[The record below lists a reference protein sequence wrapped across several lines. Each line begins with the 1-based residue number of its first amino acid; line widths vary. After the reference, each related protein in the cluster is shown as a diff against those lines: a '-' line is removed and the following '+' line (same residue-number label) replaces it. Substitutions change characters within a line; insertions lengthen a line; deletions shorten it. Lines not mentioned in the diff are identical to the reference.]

1 MHMEKAKSQCQDI
14 PEEQQVGGICLSN
27 YSKSPMHE
35 PSSCDF
41 QRWEH
46 ASRQG
51 RVGVSPLPTVQLRCL
66 PPPLPPLVSNAS
78 CP

>member
-14 PEEQQVGGICLSN
+14 PEEQQVGGICLFN

-41 QRWEH
+41 QR
-46 ASRQG
+46 
-51 RVGVSPLPTVQLRCL
+51 
-66 PPPLPPLVSNAS
+66 
-78 CP
+78 